1 MYDHMVGRAASVV
14 SPFYSILPG
23 LYLPSIQYS
32 LGYISLLFYA
42 PWVISPFYSILP
54 GLYLPSIL
62 YSLGYISLLFYTPWV
77 ISPFYSILPGLY
89 LPSILYALVPSRKY
103 RMSQVH
109 LPEEARIIF
118 ILFFCSKA
126 DSIKEKEYILL
137 STRNY
142 LYNYFTR

>member
-1 MYDHMVGRAASVV
+1 MKYRLQSMYDHIVGRAASVV

-23 LYLPSIQYS
+23 LYLPSI
-32 LGYISLLFYA
+32 
-42 PWVISPFYSILP
+42 
-54 GLYLPSIL
+54 L
-62 YSLGYISLLFYTPWV
+62 YSQGYISLLFYTPWV

-103 RMSQVH
+103 RMSQVN
-109 LPEEARIIF
+109 LPEEVRIIF